1 MSGCSSLIAFLLYG
15 DKSGCESGEKC
26 RALHTW
32 PLHSFLHPN
41 HGNGEVAMSVK
52 GLDLLTGKKEL
63 TEAQK
68 GLSFGRLSKEQEEV
82 ELRCW
87 KPKKGEE

>member
-1 MSGCSSLIAFLLYG
+1 
-15 DKSGCESGEKC
+15 
-26 RALHTW
+26 
-32 PLHSFLHPN
+32 
-41 HGNGEVAMSVK
+41 MSVK

>member
-1 MSGCSSLIAFLLYG
+1 MHITPDMASTQLSPS
-15 DKSGCESGEKC
+15 K
-26 RALHTW
+26 
-32 PLHSFLHPN
+32 PL
-41 HGNGEVAMSVK
+41 GNGEVVMSVK
-52 GLDLLTGKKEL
+52 GLDLSTGMKGL

-87 KPKKGEE
+87 KPKKRRGVNPTLNTE